1 MNDNEAIMRRAAWDM
16 YYSSVMAMSM
26 HPGTTRDAAKPRTT
40 AECADI
46 ADAMLRERDERCMR
60 NEL

>member
-1 MNDNEAIMRRAAWDM
+1 MDNENIMRRAAWDM
-16 YYSSVMAMSM
+16 YYSSVMAMSL

-40 AECADI
+40 DECADI

-60 NEL
+60 GEL